1 MLGKVKLTLK
11 VDDNSLDEDIQ
22 DTIDAAKKDL
32 KLSGVVESKIVD
44 TDSLIIRA
52 IKIYCKAEYS
62 TDDKEASRYLQAYE
76 MLKNHMCLSVDYT
89 VGE

>member
-32 KLSGVVESKIVD
+32 NLSGVVESKIVD

-76 MLKNHMCLSVDYT
+76 MLKNHMCLSADYT

>member
-1 MLGKVKLTLK
+1 MLEKVKLTLK
-11 VDDNSLDEDIQ
+11 IDDNSLNEDIK
-22 DTIDAAKKDL
+22 DTIDAAKQDL
-32 KLSGVVESKIVD
+32 KLSGVLESKIVD